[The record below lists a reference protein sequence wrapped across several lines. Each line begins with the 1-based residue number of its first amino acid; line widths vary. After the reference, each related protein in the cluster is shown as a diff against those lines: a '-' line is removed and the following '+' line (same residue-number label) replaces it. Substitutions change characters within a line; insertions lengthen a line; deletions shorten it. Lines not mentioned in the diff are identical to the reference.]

1 MPPHAFLQYV
11 KDLGISSFG
20 RVLHCRHTKLHR
32 EAAIKVLT
40 HISERASRLFTS
52 EAKNLAAF
60 NNHRNIVQI
69 HSAFKR
75 SLPGVI
81 QPYKVIVMEYVRD
94 GSLRQRLGGPKFTHA
109 ECMQCFLQLINVVK
123 YLHEK
128 RMLHCNIKPENVLVG
143 KDPVDG
149 SVVYKLADFGLSRDD
164 SASASMTTLA
174 SGGTRYYISPER
186 MLPPFT
192 STIASDVWS
201 LAVLFLEV
209 ASGRPASDFF
219 QPNGRI
225 SFANIEH
232 HCPREFR
239 DMLSS
244 CFEEDIKKRCCDLKQ
259 LEKALVSQSFDVF
272 ISYRVA
278 TDSDLA
284 LALYDRLVKQKNLRV
299 FLDQSSTG
307 IPLGVEWASYFLK
320 ALSCSTLVL
329 PLISVTGVVQPWTK
343 DANGQYPVIA
353 KSDNVLIE
361 HQAALGFYQYQ
372 KSGQGSG
379 ELCRVKCVLPLFI
392 GHPNKYDEMDF
403 KLCGD
408 IPDAISVG
416 TQASGKELCRK
427 TGMAFAEAF
436 FDKTVKSTWNE
447 FVSDVHGK
455 KLSKLVGQSD
465 EDKLL
470 DLCNVIDAQVQTLR
484 PFQPFRILSKLC
496 CRNPKHQKLPVLD
509 LCLGDIPP
517 LYFCIFIIITP
528 RPRLQITACCVA
540 RAFMITC
547 ISKNRATS
555 S

>member
-1 MPPHAFLQYV
+1 LPPHAFLQYI
-11 KDLGISSFG
+11 KDLGIGGFG

-32 EAAIKVLT
+32 EVAIKVLT
-40 HISERASRLFTS
+40 HISERASRLFKS

-69 HSAFKR
+69 HSAFEMP
-75 SLPGVI
+75 LPGI
-81 QPYKVIVMEYVRD
+81 TEPYKFIVMEYVRD
-94 GSLRQRLGGPKFTHA
+94 GSLRQKLDGPKFTHA
-109 ECMQCFLQLINVVK
+109 ECMQCFLQLINTVK

-128 RMLHCNIKPENVLVG
+128 RMLHCDIKPENVLLG
-143 KDPVDG
+143 KDPADN

-164 SASASMTTLA
+164 SASASMATLA
-174 SGGTRYYISPER
+174 SSLFVGGTRYYMSPER

-192 STIASDVWS
+192 SSIASDVWS
-201 LAVLFLEV
+201 LALLFLEV

-219 QPNGRI
+219 HPNGRI
-225 SFANIEH
+225 SAANIEQY
-232 HCPREFR
+232 CPREFR
-239 DMLSS
+239 DILSP

-259 LEKALVSQSFDVF
+259 LEKAMVSKIFDVF

-307 IPLGVEWASYFLK
+307 IPLGVEWAPYFFK

-329 PLISVTGVVQPWTK
+329 PLISVPGVVQPWTK
-343 DANGQYPVIA
+343 DANGQYPVIC

-392 GHPNKYDEMDF
+392 GHPNKYDEMEF

-447 FVSDVHGK
+447 FASDVNGK

-470 DLCNVIDAQVQTLR
+470 DLCNVIAAQVQTLR
-484 PFQPFRILSKLC
+484 PYQPISDSRILSNLC

-509 LCLGDIPP
+509 LCLGDVPP
-517 LYFCIFIIITP
+517 FLFVYSLSS
-528 RPRLQITACCVA
+528 RPALACRSRPVV
-540 RAFMITC
+540 
-547 ISKNRATS
+547 
-555 S
+555 